1 MPIQKI
7 EMISFRNHQKKVVT
21 FSPGINLLWG
31 ENGSGKT
38 SVLEAVYILSNGKS
52 FKTNR
57 LIETVNREKKE
68 AVVSGIFGGKTTTFY
83 QPANG
88 QKKIK
93 INNVVK
99 KTKDLIGHNP
109 TVLVSPEEEKITK
122 GPHTERRKYF
132 NRLFSTVSKTYLN
145 NLIKY
150 TNAIKNRNHL
160 LKQNKQPPEIKI
172 WDAPVAKYGALLW
185 LEKKHLQQSF
195 NREVLLVCEK
205 YNNDININIST
216 TSPKKPTEN
225 DLLEK
230 LELNIQKDVFLR
242 RTLVGPHAD
251 KYTVF
256 FKDKPLR
263 EYGSQGEHK
272 LSFVLLKVAEH
283 GFIKKETNK
292 NPTLLLDDLFA
303 KLDNGRGN
311 AIFDL
316 IRKSGQTIITN
327 TDLVGVEA
335 HGINPNNPNNK
346 TIHLL
351 RNWKN

>member
-1 MPIQKI
+1 M
-7 EMISFRNHQKKVVT
+7 
-21 FSPGINLLWG
+21 
-31 ENGSGKT
+31 
-38 SVLEAVYILSNGKS
+38 
-52 FKTNR
+52 
-57 LIETVNREKKE
+57 
-68 AVVSGIFGGKTTTFY
+68 
-83 QPANG
+83 
-88 QKKIK
+88 
-93 INNVVK
+93 
-99 KTKDLIGHNP
+99 
-109 TVLVSPEEEKITK
+109 
-122 GPHTERRKYF
+122 
-132 NRLFSTVSKTYLN
+132 
-145 NLIKY
+145 
-150 TNAIKNRNHL
+150 
-160 LKQNKQPPEIKI
+160 
-172 WDAPVAKYGALLW
+172 
-185 LEKKHLQQSF
+185 
-195 NREVLLVCEK
+195 
-205 YNNDININIST
+205 
-216 TSPKKPTEN
+216 
-225 DLLEK
+225 
-230 LELNIQKDVFLR
+230 
-242 RTLVGPHAD
+242 
-251 KYTVF
+251 F